1 MAKWSVKTIPE
12 LREKLLILAENNRTL
27 HDIYDKDRGLY
38 DDCIRLFGQLRRG
51 FDPKNPTEMAEILRQ
66 EILAHPDYEKTTLE
80 ELWSEKVEL
89 ETKLS
94 QAEIE
99 TLIEEHEKAGDK
111 RKLEIEQRLEK
122 AVGKKDVQIFIE
134 KQREIARE
142 RAKAKTKEPEE
153 VKVVKK
159 EERVEEKIERKVAE
173 VLPEDTPEEKV
184 IEVTEK
190 IKRVVADEIPRDEGK
205 IDGRKIRDEIR
216 TVVGKNPEA
225 VERLAVR
232 VEEIIAGEKVD

>member
-1 MAKWSVKTIPE
+1 
-12 LREKLLILAENNRTL
+12 
-27 HDIYDKDRGLY
+27 
-38 DDCIRLFGQLRRG
+38 
-51 FDPKNPTEMAEILRQ
+51 
-66 EILAHPDYEKTTLE
+66 LE

-159 EERVEEKIERKVAE
+159 EEGVEEKIERWQKCCQRT
-173 VLPEDTPEEKV
+173 LPQK
-184 IEVTEK
+184 K
-190 IKRVVADEIPRDEGK
+190 
-205 IDGRKIRDEIR
+205 
-216 TVVGKNPEA
+216 
-225 VERLAVR
+225 
-232 VEEIIAGEKVD
+232 